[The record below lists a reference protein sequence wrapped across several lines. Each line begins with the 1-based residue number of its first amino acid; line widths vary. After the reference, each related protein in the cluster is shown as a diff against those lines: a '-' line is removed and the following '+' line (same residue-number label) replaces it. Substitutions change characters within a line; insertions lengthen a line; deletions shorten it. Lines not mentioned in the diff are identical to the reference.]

1 MLISSATG
9 KLTTPLSGAYHL
21 TMQTVQ
27 EIRKDAMSLSAIERA
42 SLAHDLILSLDDPHD
57 YELSES
63 QEVEI
68 ARRLQMVREGTAA
81 GRPADNIFSAIR
93 AKYQ

>member
-1 MLISSATG
+1 
-9 KLTTPLSGAYHL
+9 
-21 TMQTVQ
+21 
-27 EIRKDAMSLSAIERA
+27 MSLSVSERA
-42 SLAHDLILSLDDPHD
+42 RLAHDLILSLEDPHD

-81 GRPADNIFSAIR
+81 GRSADDIFSDIR
-93 AKYQ
+93 AKFQ